1 MELITIGL
9 AFVAGVLS
17 FLNPC
22 TLPLLPIVL
31 AAAASTHRFGS
42 IALAGGL
49 ALSFVGIGIFVATI
63 GFSLGIDGSGLQT
76 VAAVL
81 LVAIGFV
88 LIVPRLQAQVALAMG
103 PLVNWADRRFGGL
116 SRGGLAGQ
124 FGVGMLLG
132 VVWTP
137 CVGPTLGAVSV
148 LAAQGRDLGQVA
160 LTMIV
165 FAFGAALPLVL
176 FGLASRQ
183 ALIAWRGRLLSVGSG
198 AKIAVGIVL
207 VATGALILT
216 GLDKPLMTAL
226 LDLTP
231 EWLSNLTT
239 RF

>member
-1 MELITIGL
+1 MELLTVGF
-9 AFVAGVLS
+9 AFVAGGLS

-49 ALSFVGIGIFVATI
+49 ALSFVAIGIFVATI

-81 LVAIGFV
+81 LVAIGLI

-103 PLVNWADRRFGGL
+103 PLVNWADRRFGGFAQN
-116 SRGGLAGQ
+116 SLAGQ

-160 LTMIV
+160 LTMTV
-165 FAFGAALPLVL
+165 FALGAALPLIL

-198 AKIAVGIVL
+198 AKIALGIML
-207 VATGALILT
+207 IAIGALILT

-231 EWLSNLTT
+231 EWLGNLTT

>member
-1 MELITIGL
+1 MELLTVGF

-49 ALSFVGIGIFVATI
+49 ALSFVAIGIFVATI
-63 GFSLGIDGSGLQT
+63 GFSLGIDGSGLQK

-81 LVAIGFV
+81 LVAIGLV
-88 LIVPRLQAQVALAMG
+88 LIVPRFQAQVALATG
-103 PLVNWADRRFGGL
+103 PLVNWADRRFGGR
-116 SRGGLAGQ
+116 SRGSLAGQ

-160 LTMIV
+160 LTMTV
-165 FAFGAALPLVL
+165 FALGAALPLVL

-198 AKIAVGIVL
+198 AKVALGIVL
-207 VATGALILT
+207 IATGALILT
-216 GLDKPLMTAL
+216 GLDKPMMTAL

-231 EWLSNLTT
+231 EWVGNLTT

>member
-1 MELITIGL
+1 MDLLTLGF

-49 ALSFVGIGIFVATI
+49 VLSFVAIGIFVGTI
-63 GFSLGIDGSGLQT
+63 GFSLGIDGSGLQK

-81 LVAIGFV
+81 LVGIGLV
-88 LIVPRLQAQVALAMG
+88 LIVPRFQARAALAMA
-103 PLVNWADRRFGGL
+103 PLANWADRRIGGL
-116 SRGGLAGQ
+116 PRGGLAGQ
-124 FGVGMLLG
+124 FGIGMLLG
-132 VVWTP
+132 IVWTP

-160 LTMIV
+160 LTMTV
-165 FAFGAALPLVL
+165 FALGAALPLVL

-183 ALIAWRGRLLSVGSG
+183 ALIAWRGPLLSVGSG
-198 AKIAVGIVL
+198 AKIALGIVF
-207 VATGALILT
+207 VALGALILT
-216 GLDKPLMTAL
+216 GLDKTMMTAL
-226 LDLTP
+226 LDLSP
-231 EWLSNLTT
+231 DWLTT
-239 RF
+239 FTTRY

>member
-1 MELITIGL
+1 MELLTVGF

-49 ALSFVGIGIFVATI
+49 ALSFVALGIFVATI
-63 GFSLGIDGSGLQT
+63 GFSLGIDGSGLQK

-88 LIVPRLQAQVALAMG
+88 LIVPRFQAQVALAMG

-116 SRGGLAGQ
+116 SKSGLAGQ

-160 LTMIV
+160 LTMTV
-165 FAFGAALPLVL
+165 FALGAALPLVL
-176 FGLASRQ
+176 FGLVSRQ
-183 ALIAWRGRLLSVGSG
+183 ALIAWRGRLLSIGSG
-198 AKIAVGIVL
+198 AKIALGIVL
-207 VATGALILT
+207 IATGALILT
-216 GLDKPLMTAL
+216 GFDKPLQTFL
-226 LDLTP
+226 LDLAP
-231 EWLSNLTT
+231 EWLNNLTT